1 MGSRLYYLFLSH
13 FLCRACKTGLKRR
26 WLCRDGDL
34 DVVFQDDLESLY
46 FLGSGREMV
55 LHPVMW
61 HSPEVGLGEY
71 S

>member
-1 MGSRLYYLFLSH
+1 M
-13 FLCRACKTGLKRR
+13 
-26 WLCRDGDL
+26 
-34 DVVFQDDLESLY
+34 VFQDDLESLY